1 MYYLHLEVG
10 IISFLHVSFTSLIL
24 LDCQLIFKIV
34 VSPEEESS
42 SLSKC
47 GVSSILSDAGKYC
60 TTYQS
65 CIAKYTIVKE
75 SYGTEFCV

>member
-10 IISFLHVSFTSLIL
+10 IIYLLLVSFTSLIFL
-24 LDCQLIFKIV
+24 ECQLIFKIV

-47 GVSSILSDAGKYC
+47 FVVKF
-60 TTYQS
+60 
-65 CIAKYTIVKE
+65 YTQ
-75 SYGTEFCV
+75 